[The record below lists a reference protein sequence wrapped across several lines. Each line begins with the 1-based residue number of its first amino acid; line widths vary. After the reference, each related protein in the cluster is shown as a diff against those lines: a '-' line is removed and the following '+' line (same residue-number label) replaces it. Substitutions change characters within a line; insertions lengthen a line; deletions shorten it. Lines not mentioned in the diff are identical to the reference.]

1 MSDDVVFKAQLCVF
15 FFKLHYFSSNEISS
29 GSCSVI
35 SLIYQSLEFSF
46 ILRAVLGDPR
56 LRDISA
62 VLQRRGVL
70 GLVLAEAPVH
80 LRQKNLNISREGGGK
95 IARHYCTF
103 GSNIPAEGV
112 CKVKIETNGCL
123 SFALTHPPTSSS
135 PMILLRMAIILFFA
149 QK

>member
-15 FFKLHYFSSNEISS
+15 FFKLNFFSSNEISS

-62 VLQRRGVL
+62 VLQRRDVL

-80 LRQKNLNISREGGGK
+80 LRQKKLEYIRERGAKSLDIIALLNPIFLQRES
-95 IARHYCTF
+95 AR
-103 GSNIPAEGV
+103 
-112 CKVKIETNGCL
+112 
-123 SFALTHPPTSSS
+123 
-135 PMILLRMAIILFFA
+135 
-149 QK
+149 

>member
-62 VLQRRGVL
+62 ALQRRDVL
-70 GLVLAEAPVH
+70 ELVLAEASVH
-80 LRQKNLNISREGGGK
+80 LRQKNLNPIFRQIFNLHKYE
-95 IARHYCTF
+95 HD
-103 GSNIPAEGV
+103 
-112 CKVKIETNGCL
+112 KVSQG
-123 SFALTHPPTSSS
+123 F
-135 PMILLRMAIILFFA
+135 
-149 QK
+149 

>member
-1 MSDDVVFKAQLCVF
+1 MSDDVVFKAKCCAF
-15 FFKLHYFSSNEISS
+15 FFKLNYFSSNEISS

-62 VLQRRGVL
+62 TLQQRGVL

-80 LRQKNLNISREGGGK
+80 LRQQGQIGLERS
-95 IARHYCTF
+95 A
-103 GSNIPAEGV
+103 S
-112 CKVKIETNGCL
+112 
-123 SFALTHPPTSSS
+123 
-135 PMILLRMAIILFFA
+135 
-149 QK
+149 